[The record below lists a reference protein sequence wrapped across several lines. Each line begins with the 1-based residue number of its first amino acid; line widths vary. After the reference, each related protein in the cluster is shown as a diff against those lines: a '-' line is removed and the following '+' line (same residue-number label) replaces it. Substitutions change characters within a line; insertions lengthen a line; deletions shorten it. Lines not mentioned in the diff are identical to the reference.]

1 MVFLH
6 IDTQNYNKKGETGE
20 TPIQTL
26 NKFIRTGK
34 NIFALIYMEGC
45 GPCNATRPEWKK
57 IGNVLQK
64 DLVDILQGEIRK
76 NGISNLVISVSKV
89 IVTTDL
95 SIAKV
100 FLSVFPQ
107 DRASELLAAIKTNA
121 PLIKHDLS
129 QRVKL
134 QLRKVPNLSFYI
146 DDSLDYIEK
155 IDNALSEKENPI
167 ENRALLEKRK
177 KF

>member
-1 MVFLH
+1 M
-6 IDTQNYNKKGETGE
+6 ETNR
-20 TPIQTL
+20 Q
-26 NKFIRTGK
+26 
-34 NIFALIYMEGC
+34 
-45 GPCNATRPEWKK
+45 KK

-107 DRASELLAAIKTNA
+107 DRAPELLAAIKTNA

>member
-1 MVFLH
+1 M
-6 IDTQNYNKKGETGE
+6 ETNR
-20 TPIQTL
+20 Q
-26 NKFIRTGK
+26 
-34 NIFALIYMEGC
+34 
-45 GPCNATRPEWKK
+45 KK

-76 NGISNLVISVSKV
+76 NGISNLMISVSKV

-107 DRASELLAAIKTNA
+107 DRATELLAAIKTNA